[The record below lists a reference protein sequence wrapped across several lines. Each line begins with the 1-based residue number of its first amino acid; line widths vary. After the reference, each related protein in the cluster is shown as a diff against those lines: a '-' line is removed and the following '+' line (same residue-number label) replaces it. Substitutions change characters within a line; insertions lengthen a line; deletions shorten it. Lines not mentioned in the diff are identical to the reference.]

1 MNYSEYMNNM
11 IDTLPTGI
19 PIFTD
24 MVVKKASSDMGI
36 PIDQIKSIVN
46 LNLKRLADNLVIERI
61 QKGVYYKPKM
71 TPFGKTKPPL
81 ELAITEMCTKQ
92 GEQTI
97 GYIGAET
104 LLHNLGLSTLAP
116 KNKVIVT
123 NKYRM
128 KVPKEKHII
137 LKKPVTEV
145 TDENVRYLQIID
157 AISMLHTEYI
167 DIENPCQ
174 SIRQTVDRLELD
186 KLTIIKIAKKYYS
199 QRVMLAVLE
208 TILEDNYEITHG

>member
-11 IDTLPTGI
+11 IDAFPIGM

-24 MVVKKASSDMGI
+24 TVVKKASIDIGI
-36 PIDQIKSIVN
+36 PIEQIKSIVN

-71 TPFGKTKPPL
+71 TPFGKTKPPF

-92 GEQTI
+92 GEHTI

-123 NKYRM
+123 NKYRV
-128 KVPKEKHII
+128 KIPKEQHIV

-145 TDENVRYLQIID
+145 TDENVRYLQIVD

-167 DIENPCQ
+167 DVQNPCRL
-174 SIRQTVDRLELD
+174 IRQTVDRFKLD
-186 KLTIIKIAKKYYS
+186 RLTVIKTAKKYYS

-208 TILEDNYEITHG
+208 TILEDDYEITHG